1 MTEIVLARHAATAWT
16 GLRYC
21 GRSDP
26 PLSEAGLRAA
36 ARLAADLGP
45 IIQPDWVIVS
55 SPSIRARET
64 AAAIASA
71 AGRDRTVEVDDRW
84 READLGVAEGRTFDE
99 LAPIEPELA
108 AALAAG
114 DLAIDWPDG
123 ETHSSLARRVAT
135 AWDALVER
143 GRSAVVVTHAGPLL
157 HAHAIAQRRALS
169 PDDLLAPAAFVRIT
183 IGADGRVGTPVLP
196 SSS

>member
-1 MTEIVLARHAATAWT
+1 MTEILLVRHAATAWS
-16 GLRYC
+16 GVRYC

-26 PLSEAGLRAA
+26 PLSEHGAAEA
-36 ARLAADLGP
+36 ARLAEDLGP
-45 IIQPDWVIVS
+45 ILRADWLVVS
-55 SPSIRARET
+55 SPSVRALAT
-64 AAAIASA
+64 ADAIAVA
-71 AGRDRTVEVDDRW
+71 AGTGRVEVDDRW

-99 LAPIEPELA
+99 LATIEPELA

-196 SSS
+196 SRS